1 MHGRTDGP
9 VNPWEAGST
18 PGTDAGAAR
27 AWAGEGE
34 GTAGL
39 GGGEGGGAM
48 LGPSEGRA
56 WGERSSSLC
65 LKPVSE
71 ACGPSSGRG
80 PGPRGMLSSPP
91 SSLRSFPVARL
102 SGAGRGRA
110 TWIFPALPTGRL
122 VLVPFWGRGGG

>member
-39 GGGEGGGAM
+39 GGGEGGGGDAGP
-48 LGPSEGRA
+48 LGRKSLGRA
-56 WGERSSSLC
+56 QLE
-65 LKPVSE
+65 PVSE

-80 PGPRGMLSSPP
+80 PGPRGVLSGPP

-102 SGAGRGRA
+102 SGVGRGRA
-110 TWIFPALPTGRL
+110 RWIFPALPTGRL
-122 VLVPFWGRGGG
+122 VLVPFWGQGGG